1 MAKPT
6 SIFRFIQDFKIRDF
20 FTFLFI
26 FPRRKNSESSSNLS
40 DIFYKKNFI
49 PFFQDSV
56 RNKVV
61 YVIQSVGENV
71 NDALFEMQLLGYA
84 CKTASAHSIIGV
96 LPYLPYSRQVSF

>member
-1 MAKPT
+1 M
-6 SIFRFIQDFKIRDF
+6 
-20 FTFLFI
+20 
-26 FPRRKNSESSSNLS
+26 
-40 DIFYKKNFI
+40 
-49 PFFQDSV
+49 

-96 LPYLPYSRQVSF
+96 LPYLPYSRQVILGILLRKDIIKNILV